1 MDCMKLD
8 RSTIAARSIGR
19 QMHGRSRGK
28 FMLAFLLC
36 LISSSF
42 VAKAQTPDPK
52 PPGPPPD
59 PARPPL
65 IPLPQLENWSFLKDP
80 SKRVDFFDPIKYV
93 QIGDGNS
100 YLSLGSE
107 YRIEYERYTAN
118 NFGVGPQDQ
127 NGYLMQRVLPHFDLH
142 LSNHFRIY
150 NEFQFDYTDFRNGG
164 PRPGLDEDRGDI
176 HQLFFDV
183 GSDVRT
189 GNGVQLRAGRQE
201 LVYGRG
207 RLLDNN
213 EGPNVKLSFDGFK
226 ASVDTRGG
234 NVDFFAVKPVNPSP
248 GFFDDAPV
256 HGQSLWGVYGSNI
269 FVGLNKPRADIY
281 YIGFDNK
288 NASYDVGAGREI
300 RHTFG
305 GRFAQPVG
313 KGLDFDWESAFQWGA
328 FTDKSIHAYTVQ
340 TETGYTFEQSP
351 GHIRPLLRFDVSSGN
366 SSNDPNGHN
375 LGTFNSLF
383 PRGAYIT
390 PKMAPPFALD
400 NVIDVHPMTWFQ
412 PFKHVETSLGW
423 DWFWRYSTN
432 DGLYAFPGFPIRNG
446 LYGGYPLIHGNLT
459 KYSYIGQLGDMEVRW
474 SPAAHVIIA
483 FNFAG
488 TINGAFLNSTAKSND
503 ITYINTGFTYRF

>member
-1 MDCMKLD
+1 VRINTNATAR
-8 RSTIAARSIGR
+8 RSKCEPLHTATFGGILFTILS
-19 QMHGRSRGK
+19 
-28 FMLAFLLC
+28 C
-36 LISSSF
+36 LISASL
-42 VAKAQTPDPK
+42 VAKAQTPDPI
-52 PPGPPPD
+52 PPGPAPD
-59 PARPPL
+59 PARPHL
-65 IPLPQLENWSFLKDP
+65 IPLPQLEDWSFLKDS
-80 SKRVDFFDPIKYV
+80 SKRADLFDPIKYIP
-93 QIGDGNS
+93 IGHGDS
-100 YLSLGSE
+100 YLSLGNE
-107 YRIEYERYTAN
+107 YRVEYERYTSY

-127 NGYLMQRVLPHFDLH
+127 SGYLLQRVLPHFDLH
-142 LSNHFRIY
+142 LSNHFRLY
-150 NEFQFDYTDFRNGG
+150 NEFQFDYENFRNGG

-183 GSDVRT
+183 GTDVRS
-189 GNGVQLRAGRQE
+189 GKGMQLRAGRQE

-226 ASVDTRGG
+226 VSLDTHRG

-256 HGQSLWGVYGSNI
+256 HGQSLWGAYGSNI
-269 FVGLNKPRADIY
+269 SIGPLKPKADLY

-288 NASYDVGAGREI
+288 NAIYDVGTGREI

-305 GRFAQPVG
+305 GRLSRPVG
-313 KGLDFDWESAFQWGA
+313 EGMDFDWESAFQWGA

-340 TETGYTFEQSP
+340 TETGYTIEQSP
-351 GHIRPLLRFDVSSGN
+351 GHIRPFLRFDVSSGN
-366 SSNDPNGHN
+366 SSNNPNGHT

-412 PFKHVETSLGW
+412 PFKHVDTSLGW

-432 DGLYAFPGFPIRNG
+432 DGLYAFPGFPIRKG
-446 LYGGYPLIHGNLT
+446 LYGGFPLIHGNLT
-459 KYSYIGQLGDMEVRW
+459 KYRYIGQLGDMEVRW
-474 SPAAHVIIA
+474 SPVEHVIIA

-488 TINGAFLNSTAKSND
+488 TINGAFLNSTAKSDD
-503 ITYINTGFTYRF
+503 ITYINSGFTYRF